1 MVKDNADSVS
11 LGHANFEF
19 CNRRYLRI
27 KKFATRGQ
35 VKYFEQKSRD
45 TAELW
50 YLNLGSLLYCMPLA
64 NAGDKQQV
72 SRFVL
77 FFYLKEN
84 IHNRETFCYH
94 KGTECL
100 PF

>member
-1 MVKDNADSVS
+1 M
-11 LGHANFEF
+11 
-19 CNRRYLRI
+19 
-27 KKFATRGQ
+27 GQ

-77 FFYLKEN
+77 FFFYLKEN

-94 KGTECL
+94 KRTAIFAIL
-100 PF
+100 SIMILSL